1 MKAFSKETSYKPTDL
16 QVGDLVVWH
25 IPQIPM
31 KSFYVKVDS
40 WEQAVQVK
48 DLLAY
53 YDQFQYDNNVKP
65 DYCNASG
72 IQIYGGQKYLDEY
85 REDWDSSKWSDDI
98 SDALC
103 DVEDE
108 YDYEEQLEYL
118 GVFNEC
124 KEKDC

>member
-1 MKAFSKETSYKPTDL
+1 MKAFSKETNYKPTDL

-25 IPQIPM
+25 IPQVPM

-40 WEQAVQVK
+40 WEQAVQVQ

-53 YDQFQYDNNVKP
+53 YDQFQYDNNIKP
-65 DYCNASG
+65 DYANVSG
-72 IQIYGGQKYLDEY
+72 IQVYGGEKYLDEY
-85 REDWDSSKWSDDI
+85 RENLDSNEWSDDI

-108 YDYEEQLEYL
+108 FDYQEQLEFL
-118 GVFNEC
+118 GVANER
-124 KEKDC
+124 